1 MLKPLRGRFAFL
13 TPCWGLPQT
22 QLTLKSKIN
31 YKGLHVGEYKQVK
44 VNLDLET
51 HKSLEQEA
59 VSMNMNLAE
68 YFRYKIG
75 VEFSA
80 KSRFRKNRVQDNSK
94 KMNPEIIYFLSQI
107 SKEMKIIFQELEV
120 GKTDTRL
127 ILTSLLEIRDLLK
140 AFEIES

>member
-1 MLKPLRGRFAFL
+1 M
-13 TPCWGLPQT
+13 
-22 QLTLKSKIN
+22 
-31 YKGLHVGEYKQVK
+31 GEYKQVK

-80 KSRFRKNRVQDNSK
+80 KSRFRKNRDQDSSE

-107 SKEMKIIFQELEV
+107 SKKMKIIFQELEL

-140 AFEIES
+140 AFEL